1 MIRPKLKFEE
11 RSFFY
16 LNASLAFVQG
26 EESRRN
32 VMLYI
37 PSQDRNA
44 LVDKEKLEKEKLTK
58 LKKEK

>member
-16 LNASLAFVQG
+16 LNASLAFTQG
-26 EESRRN
+26 EASRKN
-32 VMLYI
+32 VMLYT
-37 PSQDRNA
+37 PSQDRTA
-44 LVDKEKLEKEKLTK
+44 SVDKEKLEEEKLMK